1 MTNLSCLILAKN
13 EAEMIGDCI
22 ESLRALEPKEII
34 VIDDNSSDETVSI
47 AQYKKA
53 TVITHQKEN
62 FAEARDFAKSKARGE
77 WLFYIDSDERMMPEL
92 AQEIKTLLTNNPLWD
107 AGRINRVNY
116 YLGKRWPTVE
126 KMVRLFRKTKLKEWY
141 GKLHESP
148 VVNET
153 IYELSGSIKHYTHPT
168 LSERVESTITW
179 SEIKAKSR
187 FANNHPPV
195 SWWRIPRVM
204 LPVFFDYY
212 IKQGGWKV
220 GTLGLIESMYQTFSI
235 FITYARLW
243 ELQQKDNE

>member
-126 KMVRLFRKTKLKEWY
+126 KMVRLFRKTKL
-141 GKLHESP
+141 
-148 VVNET
+148 
-153 IYELSGSIKHYTHPT
+153 
-168 LSERVESTITW
+168 
-179 SEIKAKSR
+179 
-187 FANNHPPV
+187 
-195 SWWRIPRVM
+195 
-204 LPVFFDYY
+204 
-212 IKQGGWKV
+212 
-220 GTLGLIESMYQTFSI
+220 
-235 FITYARLW
+235 
-243 ELQQKDNE
+243 